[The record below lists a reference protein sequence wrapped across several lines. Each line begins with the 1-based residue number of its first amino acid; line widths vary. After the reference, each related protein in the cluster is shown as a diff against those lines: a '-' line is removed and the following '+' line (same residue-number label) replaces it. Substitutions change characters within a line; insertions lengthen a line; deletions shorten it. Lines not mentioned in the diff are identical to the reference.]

1 MRAAIYRRFGKDV
14 VEVGELPDPIARRG
28 EVVVRVRASALNP
41 KDVMTSRGKLALF
54 SGRRFPMQLGYD
66 WAGEV
71 IAIGPGVSGVT
82 IGERRFGMIQSWRA
96 GAIAERAAVRVEES
110 ARLPDAIEWAWGAAI
125 ALVSLTALQALR
137 DEGGLRAG
145 GRVLIHGASGG
156 VGVHAIQIA
165 KLLGAHVTTTSSAGN
180 RELCRSLG
188 ADETLDYATDDLA
201 ARGER
206 WDVFFDVFGNRRFA
220 FAKPLLTTRGRY
232 VQTVPAMTTI
242 LDVARTSLSRGA
254 KAKLVVVRSNATD
267 LGQIAAWMTAGSL
280 RAVIDG
286 EHSLDDVRV
295 ALERQASKRA
305 RGKIVIR
312 P

>member
-1 MRAAIYRRFGKDV
+1 MRSALYRRYGKDV
-14 VEVGELPDPIARRG
+14 IEVGEQPDPVAGRG
-28 EVVVRVRASALNP
+28 EVVVRVHAAALNP
-41 KDVMTSRGKLALF
+41 KDVMTSRGKLAIF
-54 SGRRFPMQLGYD
+54 SGRRFPKLLGYD

-71 IAIGPGVSGVT
+71 IAIGPGVEGVA

-96 GAIAERAAVRVEES
+96 GAIAERAVVRVDES
-110 ARLPDAIEWAWGAAI
+110 ARLPESIDWVSGAAI

-137 DEGGLRAG
+137 DDGGLREG

-188 ADETLDYATDDLA
+188 ADVALDYATDDLR

-206 WDVFFDVFGNRRFA
+206 FDVFFDVFGNRRFS
-220 FAKPLLTTRGRY
+220 FARPLLTARGRY
-232 VQTVPAMTTI
+232 VQTVPSAQTV
-242 LDVARTSLSRGA
+242 LDVARTALSSAR
-254 KAKLVVVRSNATD
+254 AKLVVVRSNARD
-267 LGQIAAWMTAGSL
+267 LELVAGWMESGAL
-280 RAVIDG
+280 RAVIDS
-286 EHSLDDVRV
+286 EHRLDDVRA

-305 RGKIVIR
+305 RGKIVLSM
-312 P
+312 